1 MFVRFSLYYIGF
13 ILYGTGKTLRGFNM
27 EDNGQFEKLNNNYD
41 ELDDEKKLKLLLIG
55 ENLLNI
61 QNIVNEENKTENQK
75 LNTE

>member
-1 MFVRFSLYYIGF
+1 MGLEKHSGVLI
-13 ILYGTGKTLRGFNM
+13 M

-41 ELDDEKKLKLLLIG
+41 ELDEEKKLKLLLIG

-61 QNIVNEENKTENQK
+61 QNIVNEENKTENQI

>member
-1 MFVRFSLYYIGF
+1 
-13 ILYGTGKTLRGFNM
+13 M